1 VVIGTTPPARG
12 ASEAATDRARCPY
25 PKPFPREF
33 TECPTYQA
41 TSFLA
46 ADSHDKPLGAWL
58 TCRHLTT
65 GTDSRNRGRFY
76 PRCALGTREQR
87 LRWLGRV
94 SRARL
99 DVVRAL
105 QEEFDAFSL
114 PHRENLYGAR
124 ARLQAGPLTR
134 DADGELQDLIEGFLE
149 ATDRFLTEN
158 RVRFDDVGLPTE
170 ALGIFIREW
179 ITAWART
186 AGMATTRVNDET
198 LAAFAPPARAFLGFA
213 PESEPA
219 PRKPRERPVY
229 KDAALEILA
238 TVDPPGLALT
248 GDVDASNVTA
258 FADSLRAAMA
268 RPGDVHLDLGGLL
281 FCDLGGL
288 QVIVRSAQALGPG
301 RRLLLHGIP
310 RQLERAL
317 EIVDWAPLPNIVI
330 VDEGQP

>member
-1 VVIGTTPPARG
+1 MILTNQPARG
-12 ASEAATDRARCPY
+12 GSEAATDRARCPY

-33 TECPTYQA
+33 TECPAYQA

-46 ADSHDKPLGAWL
+46 TDSHDKPLGAWL

-94 SRARL
+94 TPPRL

-114 PHRENLYGAR
+114 PHRENLYSAR
-124 ARLQAGPLTR
+124 ARLQAGPFTR
-134 DADGELQDLIEGFLE
+134 EAEGELQELIEAFFD
-149 ATDRFLTEN
+149 AIDRFLTDN
-158 RVRFDDVGLPTE
+158 RVRFHDVGLPSE
-170 ALGIFIREW
+170 ELSLFIREW
-179 ITAWART
+179 IVAWTHT
-186 AGMATTRVNDET
+186 AGMATTRVNDKT
-198 LAAFAPPARAFLGFA
+198 LAAFAPPARAFLGLA
-213 PESEPA
+213 PDPEAA
-219 PRKPRERPVY
+219 PRKRRERPLY

-238 TVDPPGLALT
+238 TAEPPGLALI

-258 FADSLRAAMA
+258 FADALRAAISHG
-268 RPGDVHLDLGGLL
+268 GDVHLDLGGLL

-288 QVIVRSAQALGPG
+288 HVIVRSAQALGPG

-317 EIVDWAPLPNIVI
+317 EIVDWAPLPNLVI
-330 VDEGQP
+330 VDERRP